1 MEIIHDEQNKKFYV
15 IIDDLE
21 SHLEYVKMND
31 VIMDL
36 NHTYVPY
43 QLRGKGIAAKLV
55 EAVLEYARLNGI
67 KIIPSCSYV
76 EAYLQRHPE
85 YEDLLD

>member
-1 MEIIHDEQNKKFYV
+1 MEIIHDKQNQKFYV
-15 IIDDLE
+15 IMDDLE

-31 VIMDL
+31 VLDL

-43 QLRGKGIAAKLV
+43 QLRGKGIASKLV
-55 EAVLEYARLNGI
+55 EAALEYARLNGI

-76 EAYLQRHPE
+76 EVYLQRHPE

>member
-1 MEIIHDEQNKKFYV
+1 MEVIHDKQNQKFYV
-15 IIDDLE
+15 IVDDLE

-31 VIMDL
+31 MLDL

-55 EAVLEYARLNGI
+55 EAALEYARLNGI

-76 EAYLQRHPE
+76 AVYLQRHPE